1 MAPDSYLPRGAE
13 WVPPP
18 PQVRAGRQ
26 PAGALAR
33 TRACWQGTLHLPG
46 PTTSSF
52 AHSAPAHPSPSP
64 PLLPGWWLVMQPP
77 PRALGQARGP
87 CSLGRVA
94 GRPGGARACLKGGFG
109 ACPLLRC
116 WAPSH
121 LSAPLPPRRGAC
133 SGPAP
138 GLSPGSL
145 TGLRSAR
152 AKAGSVCAIDH
163 WAVGTEPWAQVGKAT
178 PVLELDCSLRP
189 GGRGPCPCCAWGC
202 VPASQQPG
210 IGALRGAQ
218 RHPRPAAVAG
228 SQTPRGCLL
237 RSRPEQSG
245 TLPVPFRRGTTYLRV
260 LEGARQLDA
269 CQPAPPIQ

>member
-1 MAPDSYLPRGAE
+1 MGA
-13 WVPPP
+13 PP

-94 GRPGGARACLKGGFG
+94 GRPEGARACLKGGFG

-138 GLSPGSL
+138 GAVTWLSDGTAVGKGQGRERLCDRPLGSGDRALGPGGKGHSSPGARLQLEAWWPRSPPLLCLGVCPSL
-145 TGLRSAR
+145 AAARHRGIEGSTAPPTPCRCGWVPDAPWVPPTQLSRAVWHPPSAFQ
-152 AKAGSVCAIDH
+152 KGDH
-163 WAVGTEPWAQVGKAT
+163 LPQG
-178 PVLELDCSLRP
+178 P
-189 GGRGPCPCCAWGC
+189 GGRQAAGC
-202 VPASQQPG
+202 LSASTTNSMRDGRCSQQPN
-210 IGALRGAQ
+210 R
-218 RHPRPAAVAG
+218 
-228 SQTPRGCLL
+228 
-237 RSRPEQSG
+237 
-245 TLPVPFRRGTTYLRV
+245 
-260 LEGARQLDA
+260 
-269 CQPAPPIQ
+269 